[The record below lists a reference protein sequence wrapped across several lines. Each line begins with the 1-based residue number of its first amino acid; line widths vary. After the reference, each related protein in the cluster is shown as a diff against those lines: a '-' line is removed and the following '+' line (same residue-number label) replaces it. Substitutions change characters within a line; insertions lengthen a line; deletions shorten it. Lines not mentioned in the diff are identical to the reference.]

1 MSYIDENLISGETV
15 LYRTRLHW
23 VVMTGPAI
31 VAALLTF
38 PGLGLLIGSIATVRE
53 KDVQSGNLAGFGLLL
68 VVLGAIAVAW
78 GIWHRSSTEMAVT
91 NKRVLIK
98 VGMVSRN
105 TTEMMLS
112 KIESVNV
119 NQSVL
124 GRMLKFGTIT
134 VRGTGGTPEPFA
146 KIAHPL
152 EFRRQVQQEL
162 DKLQNRSATAA
173 SV

>member
-1 MSYIDENLISGETV
+1 MSYIDENLISGEMV

-23 VVMTGPAI
+23 IVMTGPAI
-31 VAALLTF
+31 VATLFAL
-38 PGLGLLIGSIATVRE
+38 PGLGFLIESIAAVRE
-53 KDVQSGNLAGFGLLL
+53 KGAQSGSMAVLGLLFI
-68 VVLGAIAVAW
+68 VLALIAIGW
-78 GIWHRSSTEMAVT
+78 GLWHRSSTEMAVT

-119 NQSVL
+119 NQNAL
-124 GRMLKFGTIT
+124 GRMLNFGTIT

-146 KIAHPL
+146 KIGHPL

-162 DKLQNRSATAA
+162 DKLQSRSATAA
-173 SV
+173 GT